1 MVLCYL
7 GKRVHSLPQGQG
19 RIVAANSPPHLGSR
33 VRADRPATVGRARGR
48 LLLYNFPQA
57 PPGQFLKPPE
67 DSVALPKATQTT
79 PLPTLRVAPRRR
91 RFPNL
96 QEAGRRE
103 RRAPP
108 RTAVRGRGGWS
119 TEPSGGEAR
128 VVRSVLYGPCL
139 TFVTWGG
146 LKTKQ
151 TEPIGRKVLSHPV
164 ISYSAAASTLY
175 WSSR

>member
-7 GKRVHSLPQGQG
+7 GKCVHSLPSWEG
-19 RIVAANSPPHLGSR
+19 RIVKANSPPHIGSR

-67 DSVALPKATQTT
+67 DSVALPYAAQST

-96 QEAGRRE
+96 QKAGQRE
-103 RRAPP
+103 
-108 RTAVRGRGGWS
+108 
-119 TEPSGGEAR
+119 
-128 VVRSVLYGPCL
+128 
-139 TFVTWGG
+139 
-146 LKTKQ
+146 
-151 TEPIGRKVLSHPV
+151 
-164 ISYSAAASTLY
+164 AASLTLEINS
-175 WSSR
+175 WCHSH